1 MTDYPQKLKDILA
14 DFEFVTTRTERAE
27 LLIDVASRFEPV
39 PAHIASRPYA
49 IECKVPACE
58 SEAYM
63 WADPLPDGTLK
74 FYFAVENPQ
83 GLSAQ
88 AMAVILDETL
98 SGAPLE
104 QVASVSPEIVLQI
117 FGNDISMGKGQ
128 GLMEMVRAVQT
139 NAKRA
144 LAEKAG

>member
-1 MTDYPQKLKDILA
+1 MADYPQKLKDVLA

-27 LLIDVASRFEPV
+27 MLVDIASRFEPV
-39 PAHIASRPYA
+39 PEHIATRPYA

-98 SGAPLE
+98 SGAPLK
-104 QVASVSPEIVLQI
+104 QVASVSPEIIADLRERHL
-117 FGNDISMGKGQ
+117 DGQ
-128 GLMEMVRAVQT
+128 GAGPDGNGARRPDER
-139 NAKRA
+139 
-144 LAEKAG
+144 KARPGREG